1 MGRGL
6 PVRAMRIRNWMVP
19 VALAAVGVMA
29 AVGLA
34 VGQAMSSADVVELLE
49 DSVLGSAAIGALA
62 AVVLV
67 LARRATVGLQ
77 IAVAAVAPVAAVGV
91 GVVWATSSMFLTG
104 HDESVLWV
112 VLVSA
117 GTVGIVCAL
126 VLGRRVAMASREVG
140 LLARYLDE
148 DGAGGHPARTV
159 PAELAQVADELRTTS
174 MRLEEARAEAAAG
187 ERARRDLVAW
197 VSHDLRTPLAGIRL
211 MAEALEEQVVD
222 DRATVERYYRTIR
235 VEADRLSNLVDDL
248 FEVSRLEAG
257 AAPLDMTVTALDD
270 VVADAV
276 DAAAA
281 AARTGRVELYH
292 AQTQTP
298 ILAAIDVP
306 AVTRVVRNL
315 VDNAIRHTPVGGKV
329 AIRIAMV
336 DGAASVTVT
345 DGCGGIPEADL
356 DRVFAAGY
364 RGDQARTP
372 GPTGGG
378 FGLAI
383 ARGLVDAH
391 HGQITVANTAGGC
404 CFEVRLPTSTVE
416 TGAAVGTPRILR

>member
-1 MGRGL
+1 
-6 PVRAMRIRNWMVP
+6 MRIRNWTVP
-19 VALAAVGVMA
+19 VALAAVGVVA

-34 VGQAMSSADVVELLE
+34 VGEAMSSADVVELLE

-62 AVVLV
+62 AVLLVLV
-67 LARRATVGLQ
+67 RRAKIGLQ

-91 GVVWATSSMFLTG
+91 GVVWATTSMFLTG

-117 GTVGIVCAL
+117 GTVGMVCAL
-126 VLGRRVAMASREVG
+126 VLGQRVAMASREIG

-148 DGAGGHPARTV
+148 DGAGRHPAGTV

-174 MRLEEARAEAAAG
+174 ARLEEARAETAAG
-187 ERARRDLVAW
+187 EKARRDLVAW

-211 MAEALEEQVVD
+211 MAEALEERVVD
-222 DRATVERYYRTIR
+222 DQATVDRYYRTIR
-235 VEADRLSNLVDDL
+235 VEADRLSSLVDDL
-248 FEVSRLEAG
+248 FELSRLEAG
-257 AAPLDMTVTALDD
+257 AAPLDMTVTALGD

-276 DAAAA
+276 DAAVA
-281 AARTGRVELYH
+281 AARTGRVQLH
-292 AQTQTP
+292 RTQARTP

-315 VDNAIRHTPVGGKV
+315 VDNAIRHTPVDGKV
-329 AIRIAMV
+329 AIRTELV
-336 DGAASVTVT
+336 EGAASVTVT

-356 DRVFAAGY
+356 GRVFDAGY

-383 ARGLVDAH
+383 ARGLVEAH
-391 HGQITVANTAGGC
+391 HGRITVANIGGGC
-404 CFEVRLPTSTVE
+404 CFEVRLPTSASATRTTEVDS
-416 TGAAVGTPRILR
+416 AGTAGGVR